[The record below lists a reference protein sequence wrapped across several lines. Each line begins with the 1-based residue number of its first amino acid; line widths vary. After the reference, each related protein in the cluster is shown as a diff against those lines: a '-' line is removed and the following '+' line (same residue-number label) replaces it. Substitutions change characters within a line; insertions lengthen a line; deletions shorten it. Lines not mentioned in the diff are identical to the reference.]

1 MTKQRLTLISV
12 VGLLVFSLLFG
23 GQFLYKKNWV
33 DKSIQEQSRQIPGVI
48 SATVVQENGQQVL
61 NVATKQIPDLHQAA
75 GDLLNLAGGRPV
87 RLLDTRTPK
96 LEQLLNQMQFALQ
109 EGVVRGNFTEMAQ
122 SVKEQA
128 EAAGVKLEL
137 TMDSDYIYLEL
148 NDLDGQ
154 LVTVL
159 ERRGQGLF
167 LPSAKN

>member
-75 GDLLNLAGGRPV
+75 RDLLNLAGGRPI

-122 SVKEQA
+122 SVKDQA
-128 EAAGVKLEL
+128 EKAGVKFDL

-148 NDLDGQ
+148 NDQDGQ